1 MQRYSDSKPY
11 RTFSEGNILL
21 LEQNDFRNSSLNASQ
36 TYKEVSRS
44 CQSMSTSVN
53 EFDCKD
59 NESDSRTIHIR
70 KPSLRGVKK
79 LMSRI
84 VGSNTVKRS
93 KQANKEGLVKGGLT
107 PTLRRRENWSEGGT
121 RDDENQDKKSDS
133 NDKTGGY
140 TDSQSRPLMTKPNS
154 QIANLPKWD
163 KTPGTLGIYNHGN
176 TCFMNTVLQCI
187 SNTDQCAEY
196 FVLKHFKEILHVK
209 GIAKRLVGSLKGDIT
224 EHLSQLL
231 ESLWSLNYSPAL
243 SEQFKSVISKY
254 NSQYKGSS
262 QHDAQEFL
270 LWLLDRLNEELH
282 HSQKKKSKDTL
293 SRSKKVLMDHT
304 LTNVSNSF
312 NQKIINIV
320 IKSQKSTCVK
330 IFLIWMHN
338 LNT

>member
-1 MQRYSDSKPY
+1 MPSYSDSKPY

-21 LEQNDFRNSSLNASQ
+21 LEQNGFRDSSLSSSQ
-36 TYKEVSRS
+36 NYKEVSKS
-44 CQSMSTSVN
+44 CHSMSTSVG
-53 EFDCKD
+53 EFDSRD
-59 NESDSRTIHIR
+59 NDSRTSHIR

-84 VGSNTVKRS
+84 VGSNTAKRS
-93 KQANKEGLVKGGLT
+93 KQTNREGLVKGGLT
-107 PTLRRRENWSEGGT
+107 PTLRRRENWSESGPNE
-121 RDDENQDKKSDS
+121 DEGQHKKSDS
-133 NDKTGGY
+133 KDQSTTDGF
-140 TDSQSRPLMTKPNS
+140 TDSKSRPLMTKPNLP
-154 QIANLPKWD
+154 IDLPKWD

-209 GIAKRLVGSLKGDIT
+209 GIAKRLVGNLKGDIT

-231 ESLWSLNYSPAL
+231 ESLWSLHYSPAL
-243 SEQFKSVISKY
+243 SEQFKTVISKY

-293 SRSKKVLMDHT
+293 SRTKKVL
-304 LTNVSNSF
+304 LSQNLLLPNSLYF
-312 NQKIINIV
+312 HFIGNTSIN
-320 IKSQKSTCVK
+320 
-330 IFLIWMHN
+330 
-338 LNT
+338 